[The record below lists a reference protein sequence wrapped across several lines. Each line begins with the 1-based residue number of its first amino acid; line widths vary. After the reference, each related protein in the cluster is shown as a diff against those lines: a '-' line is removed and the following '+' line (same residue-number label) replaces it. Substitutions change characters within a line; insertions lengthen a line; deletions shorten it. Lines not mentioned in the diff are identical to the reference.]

1 MLFLAWMAKPVYFAC
16 IRRSKS
22 GAADRGAFTMW
33 YVIQTLAGQEE
44 AVKQMLEKYLPAD
57 SYEECRI
64 LYYIRKKRYQGEWHE
79 VRERFLPG
87 YLFLVADS
95 PWPAWEALKK
105 VTKFS
110 RLLKDHVENEIYP
123 VSREEELFLKK
134 LAGDRNEVELSYG
147 MIEGDAV
154 RIISGGLMG
163 MEAVIRKIDRHK
175 RIAFIEMQIFGET
188 KLVEV
193 GLEIVEKQ

>member
-1 MLFLAWMAKPVYFAC
+1 
-16 IRRSKS
+16 
-22 GAADRGAFTMW
+22 MW

-44 AVKQMLEKYLPAD
+44 IVKQMLEKYLPRS

-95 PWPAWEALKK
+95 PWAAREALKK
-105 VTKFS
+105 VTRTRFS
-110 RLLKDHVENEIYP
+110 RLLKNYLENEIYP
-123 VSREEELFLKK
+123 VSREEEEFLKK
-134 LAGDRNEVELSYG
+134 LAGDKDEVELSYG
-147 MIEGDAV
+147 MIEGDKV
-154 RIISGGLMG
+154 RIVSGGLVG

-175 RIAFIEMQIFGET
+175 RVAFIEMRIFGEV
-188 KLVEV
+188 KLVRV
-193 GLEIVEKQ
+193 GLEIVEKG